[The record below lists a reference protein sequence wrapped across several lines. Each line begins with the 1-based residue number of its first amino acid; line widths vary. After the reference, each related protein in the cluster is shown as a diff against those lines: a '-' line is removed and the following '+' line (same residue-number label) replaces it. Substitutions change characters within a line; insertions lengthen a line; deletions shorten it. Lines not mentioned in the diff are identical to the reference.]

1 MAKDLSR
8 NEIEKMVRD
17 EFTRL
22 TKKDCS
28 PAALDGDAQLGSA
41 LGIDSLYMLEM
52 YAMIESNFGVMIP
65 TDRLQTMSTV
75 NKILDTIIEF
85 Q

>member
-1 MAKDLSR
+1 MSKELSR

-17 EFTRL
+17 EFARL

-28 PAALDGDAQLGSA
+28 QAALDGDAQLGTV

-52 YAMIESNFGVMIP
+52 YSMIESNFGVMIP
-65 TDRLQTMSTV
+65 TEKLQTMSTI

-85 Q
+85 R

>member
-1 MAKDLSR
+1 
-8 NEIEKMVRD
+8 MVRD
-17 EFTRL
+17 EFSRL

-28 PAALDGDAQLGSA
+28 AAALDGDAQLGAA

-65 TDRLQTMSTV
+65 TDRLQSMNTI
-75 NKILDTIIEF
+75 NKIVDTIIEF
-85 Q
+85 R

>member
-8 NEIEKMVRD
+8 DEIERLVRD
-17 EFTRL
+17 EFARL

-28 PAALDGDAQLGSA
+28 PAALDGDAPLGEA
-41 LGIDSLYMLEM
+41 LGVDSLYMLEM
-52 YAMIESNFGVMIP
+52 YAMIESSFGVMIP
-65 TDRLQTMSTV
+65 TDRLQTMTTI

>member
-28 PAALDGDAQLGSA
+28 AVDGKVNLGKD

-52 YAMIESNFGVMIP
+52 YAMIESSFGVMIP
-65 TDRLQTMSTV
+65 TDRLQTMTTI
-75 NKILDTIIEF
+75 NKIVDTIIEF

>member
-1 MAKDLSR
+1 MANDLSR
-8 NEIEKMVRD
+8 SEIEKMVRD
-17 EFTRL
+17 EFIRL

-28 PAALDGDAQLGSA
+28 TVDGDALLGDA

-52 YAMIESNFGVMIP
+52 YAMIESSFGVMIP
-65 TDRLQTMSTV
+65 TDRLQTMTTI
-75 NKILDTIIEF
+75 NKIVDTIIEF

>member
-28 PAALDGDAQLGSA
+28 AVDGEVNLGKD

-52 YAMIESNFGVMIP
+52 YAMIESSFGVMIP
-65 TDRLQTMSTV
+65 TDRLQTMTTI
-75 NKILDTIIEF
+75 NKIVDTIIKF

>member
-8 NEIEKMVRD
+8 GEIEKMVRD

-28 PAALDGDAQLGSA
+28 PSVLDGDAQLGTA

-52 YAMIESNFGVMIP
+52 YAMIESSFGVMIP
-65 TDRLQTMSTV
+65 TDRLQTMNTV
-75 NKILDTIIEF
+75 NKIVDTIH
-85 Q
+85 

>member
-1 MAKDLSR
+1 MSYDLSR
-8 NEIEKMVRD
+8 NEIEKMVRN

-22 TKKDCS
+22 TKKECNI
-28 PAALDGDAQLGSA
+28 DGDMLISKG

-65 TDRLQTMSTV
+65 TEELQNMKTI
-75 NKILDTIIEF
+75 NKIVDTIIEYRK
-85 Q
+85 